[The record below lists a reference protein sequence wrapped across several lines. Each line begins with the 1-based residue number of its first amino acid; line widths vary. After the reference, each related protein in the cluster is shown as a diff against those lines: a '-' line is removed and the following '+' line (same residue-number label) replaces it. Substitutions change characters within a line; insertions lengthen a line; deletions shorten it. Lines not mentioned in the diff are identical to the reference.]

1 MSTARAAATRSN
13 VVRMRRRLDQVNK
26 GAALLKKK
34 RESLVT
40 ELLSRAR
47 PAVDARKAI
56 DAQAHVAWRALLG
69 ALGNAGASGLTAQG
83 WPTRE
88 VRIELEPIEVWG
100 VRAVALGSKPS
111 LVRSLAARCIAPGL
125 DDAEGPLAAAE
136 LERLVEQLID
146 QAPREQLMRRLG
158 VALARTSRLVNT
170 LEQKVAVS
178 LNEGLGF
185 ARRTLDE
192 REREEHLR
200 LSRIVARRRAQEQE
214 GAAP

>member
-1 MSTARAAATRSN
+1 MSDSRPAATRSN

-34 RESLVT
+34 RESLVS
-40 ELLSRAR
+40 ELLARAR
-47 PAVDARKAI
+47 PAVDARKGI
-56 DAQAHVAWRALLG
+56 DAQAQVAWRALLG
-69 ALGNAGASGLTAQG
+69 ALGTTGASGAAAQG

-88 VRIELEPIEVWG
+88 VRVELEPIEVWG

-111 LVRSLAARCIAPGL
+111 LVRSLAARGVVPGPE
-125 DDAEGPLAAAE
+125 DAAGPLAAAE

-158 VALARTSRLVNT
+158 HALSRTSRLVNT
-170 LEQKVAVS
+170 LEQKVAVQLS
-178 LNEGLGF
+178 QGLGQ

-200 LSRIVARRRAQEQE
+200 LSRIVARRRAHE
-214 GAAP
+214 GGPS